1 MTITTLKRAQLSRQ
15 PRSGSNEPQT
25 ACAAL
30 LSLTA
35 CIRFL
40 PRSSEL
46 PLRKE
51 AHMIALPRIQRSD
64 NHRQYVSRQLQY
76 YADRL
81 AMKFIDSFGL
91 LSEDGKRQVNQD
103 GR

>member
-1 MTITTLKRAQLSRQ
+1 
-15 PRSGSNEPQT
+15 
-25 ACAAL
+25 
-30 LSLTA
+30 
-35 CIRFL
+35 
-40 PRSSEL
+40 
-46 PLRKE
+46 
-51 AHMIALPRIQRSD
+51 MIALPRIQRSD